1 MIKFREDCD
10 KVDWP
15 FYHFSTSLSHS
26 VGNLYKNHNGLL
38 DKFALFWGLVAQTFA
53 DREIVFGYEIMNEPW
68 CGDIYQDP
76 TLLIPGIADRKYL
89 EPMYDR
95 VASEIRKYDDEH
107 IILFESVTWEVTG
120 IGEQIGFT
128 HPPGGFDYQNRS
140 ILAFHN
146 SIATEIASQEEL
158 HQFKWK
164 EIQRLGV
171 AGTAWLVNSMKPRPI
186 ILVVGLVTETGEYD
200 GCLEIHDQFN
210 FGWISWAFKLY
221 GDWTSDSPGFWPVNL
236 FGLLEHFLRKLSDH
250 QRQ

>member
-1 MIKFREDCD
+1 M
-10 KVDWP
+10 
-15 FYHFSTSLSHS
+15 SHS

-38 DKFALFWGLVAQTFA
+38 DKFALFWGLVAETFA
-53 DREIVFGYEIMNEPW
+53 ARDIIVGYELMNEPW
-68 CGDIYQDP
+68 CGDIYEDP
-76 TLLIPGIADRKYL
+76 TLLFPGIADRRYL

-95 VASEIRKYDDEH
+95 IASEIRKYDDDH

-128 HPPGGFDYQNRS
+128 HPPGGEDYKNRS

-146 SIATEIASQEEL
+146 SVATQIATQEEL

-171 AGTAWLVNSMKPRPI
+171 A
-186 ILVVGLVTETGEYD
+186 GLVTETGEYD

-221 GDWTSDSPGFWPVNL
+221 GDWTSDSPGFWPVGL
-236 FGLLEHFLRKLSDH
+236 FTFKEIISFFILERS
-250 QRQ
+250 RQ